1 MTDQEKEIIT
11 ARLTK
16 YSNLKYF
23 LDVARKML
31 VACDQ
36 NPQCIGFFRY
46 NEQLYIHDD
55 ETRAD
60 FRALLE
66 KYIKRL
72 EAEMEKI

>member
-1 MTDQEKEIIT
+1 MTDKEKAIIS
-11 ARLTK
+11 ARLKK
-16 YSNLKYF
+16 YSSLKYDS
-23 LDVARKML
+23 DVAKKML

-36 NPQCIGFFRY
+36 TSPYIGFFRY

>member
-1 MTDQEKEIIT
+1 MTDQEKEIIS
-11 ARLTK
+11 ARLKK
-16 YSNLKYF
+16 YSNLKYD
-23 LDVARKML
+23 LDVAKKML

-36 NPQCIGFFRY
+36 TSPGIVFFRH

-60 FRALLE
+60 FRALLK
-66 KYIKRL
+66 KYIERL

>member
-1 MTDQEKEIIT
+1 MTDQEKAIIS
-11 ARLTK
+11 ARLKK
-16 YSNLKYF
+16 YSNLKYD
-23 LDVARKML
+23 LDVAKKIL

-36 NPQCIGFFRY
+36 TFPCIGFFRY

-66 KYIKRL
+66 KYIERL